1 MTTADDA
8 DAGPGGDPD
17 GGVAGGA
24 TTGGA
29 AAGST
34 AAPSRLLVGTLI
46 ALTMVSG
53 LTDAVSY
60 LGFGHVFTANMT
72 GNVVVLGFAAAGAPG
87 FSATGCLTS
96 IGCFLAGTV
105 AAGRLTMLLRSR
117 RTLLTVAMGVEGAAT
132 GAAAA
137 AVLTAAEPSAD
148 WLRFVVIALLAFGIG
163 VRNAVVR
170 RLGLPD
176 LTTTVLTMVLTTLGT
191 GSWLAGGRD
200 EHAPRKVAEVV
211 AMLLGAAAGAYVFLH
226 LGSPAVLLIGATLAL
241 AACLVFWLGRQS
253 RLLDLPPAAHP
264 GPAG

>member
-1 MTTADDA
+1 MTVSGNAA
-8 DAGPGGDPD
+8 D
-17 GGVAGGA
+17 GGAPAGGA
-24 TTGGA
+24 AVGGA
-29 AAGST
+29 T
-34 AAPSRLLVGTLI
+34 APSRLLVGTLI
-46 ALTMVSG
+46 ALTAVSG

-105 AAGRLTMLLRSR
+105 AAGRLARLLRSR
-117 RTLLTVAMGVEGAAT
+117 RSLLTVAVGAEGAAT

-137 AVLTAAEPSAD
+137 AVLTASGPSAA
-148 WLRFVVIALLAFGIG
+148 WLRFTVIALLAFGIG

-211 AMLLGAAAGAYVFLH
+211 AMLLGAAVGAYVFLH
-226 LGSPAVLLIGATLAL
+226 LGSSAVLATGAALAL
-241 AACLVFWLGRQS
+241 AVGLVFWFGRQS
-253 RLLDLPPAAHP
+253 RLLDQPPAAHP

>member
-1 MTTADDA
+1 MTTS
-8 DAGPGGDPD
+8 GGTAARGD
-17 GGVAGGA
+17 GATAAGGA
-24 TTGGA
+24 
-29 AAGST
+29 

-105 AAGRLTMLLRSR
+105 AAGRLAGLLRSR
-117 RTLLTVAMGVEGAAT
+117 RTLLTAAMGAEGAVT

-137 AVLTAAEPSAD
+137 AVLTATAPSAS
-148 WLRFVVIALLAFGIG
+148 WLRFTVIALLAFGIG

-191 GSWLAGGRD
+191 SSGLAGGRD

-211 AMLLGAAAGAYVFLH
+211 AMLLGAATGAYVFLH
-226 LGSPAVLLIGATLAL
+226 LGSPTVLLAGAVLVL
-241 AACLVFWLGRQS
+241 AAGLIFWLGRQS
-253 RLLDLPPAAHP
+253 RLLDLPPTTHP
-264 GPAG
+264 GAAG